1 MLPLVAETNSAFII
15 MHMQGTPRTMQNQP
29 RYADVVLEISDFFR
43 QQYARAIVYNIDPMA
58 IAFDPGIGFGK
69 TLDHNLELLAHLEQL
84 RVHERPVV
92 VGVSRK
98 SFLAKL
104 INSPDVG
111 ERLIPA
117 VALTCATEGSRRGCV
132 PRPRGERKCERLA
145 CIGGNPSEG
154 RMIHQLIDLWFRSWR
169 SLVEILLL
177 SVAIYYG
184 YLYFRGT
191 RGAKVLTGLAIV
203 FLTLTLISTLLNLV
217 VIGWIVRS
225 FSVFLAVALVVIFQ
239 PELRRGLAAL
249 GGHPIF
255 SLTSE
260 KRETVHD
267 LAEAVTQL
275 ANKQFGALIAIERDT
290 SIRVYEETGVIMDG
304 EFSVELILTIFHPK
318 AALHDGGVILR
329 NGRIAAA
336 ACIFPVSQRETLD
349 RSLGLRHRAGLGI
362 TEESD
367 AVAVVVSEETGSISI
382 CHRRRIERN
391 FTPETFRQRIAEIL
405 LHSKYEEPDS
415 EQLAREVDLSSAR
428 DHALVPDQ
436 KERSDDA
443 VVV

>member
-1 MLPLVAETNSAFII
+1 M
-15 MHMQGTPRTMQNQP
+15 MQQLLQ
-29 RYADVVLEISDFFR
+29 LW
-43 QQYARAIVYNIDPMA
+43 
-58 IAFDPGIGFGK
+58 
-69 TLDHNLELLAHLEQL
+69 LDK
-84 RVHERPVV
+84 
-92 VGVSRK
+92 G
-98 SFLAKL
+98 
-104 INSPDVG
+104 
-111 ERLIPA
+111 
-117 VALTCATEGSRRGCV
+117 RG
-132 PRPRGERKCERLA
+132 L
-145 CIGGNPSEG
+145 
-154 RMIHQLIDLWFRSWR
+154 F
-169 SLVEILLL
+169 EILLL
-177 SVAIYYG
+177 SVGIYYG

-203 FLTLTLISTLLNLV
+203 FLTLTLISQILSLT

-267 LAEAVTQL
+267 IAEAVAQL

-290 SIRVYEETGVIMDG
+290 SIRVYEETGVSLDSF
-304 EFSVELILTIFHPK
+304 FSVELMLTLFHPK
-318 AALHDGGVILR
+318 SALHDGGVVMR

-367 AVAVVVSEETGSISI
+367 AIAVIVSEETGGISI

-391 FTPETFRQRIAEIL
+391 FTPESFRKRISEL
-405 LHSKYEEPDS
+405 LLQGPYEETDS
-415 EQLAREVDLSSAR
+415 DELARETDIAPAR
-428 DHALVPDQ
+428 DNALVPNQ
-436 KERSDDA
+436 KERGNDTLT
-443 VVV
+443 V

>member
-1 MLPLVAETNSAFII
+1 MMQHIWQFCLERWRSAF
-15 MHMQGTPRTMQNQP
+15 
-29 RYADVVLEISDFFR
+29 EI
-43 QQYARAIVYNIDPMA
+43 V
-58 IAFDPGIGFGK
+58 
-69 TLDHNLELLAHLEQL
+69 
-84 RVHERPVV
+84 
-92 VGVSRK
+92 
-98 SFLAKL
+98 
-104 INSPDVG
+104 
-111 ERLIPA
+111 
-117 VALTCATEGSRRGCV
+117 
-132 PRPRGERKCERLA
+132 
-145 CIGGNPSEG
+145 
-154 RMIHQLIDLWFRSWR
+154 
-169 SLVEILLL
+169 LL
-177 SVAIYYG
+177 SVALYYG

-203 FLTLTLISTLLNLV
+203 FLTLTLISQLLNLV

-267 LAEAVTQL
+267 IAEAVTQL

-290 SIRVYEETGVIMDG
+290 SIRVYEETGVTIDAIL
-304 EFSVELILTIFHPK
+304 SVELMLTLFHPK
-318 AALHDGGVILR
+318 AALHDGGVIIR

-349 RSLGLRHRAGLGI
+349 RSLGLRHRAGLGL

-367 AVAVVVSEETGSISI
+367 AVAIVVSEETGGISI

-405 LHSKYEEPDS
+405 LHSKYEDTDS
-415 EQLAREVDLSSAR
+415 EKLAREVDLSPAR
-428 DHALVPDQ
+428 DNALVPDQ
-436 KERSDDA
+436 KERSDDPLA
-443 VVV
+443 V

>member
-1 MLPLVAETNSAFII
+1 
-15 MHMQGTPRTMQNQP
+15 
-29 RYADVVLEISDFFR
+29 
-43 QQYARAIVYNIDPMA
+43 
-58 IAFDPGIGFGK
+58 
-69 TLDHNLELLAHLEQL
+69 
-84 RVHERPVV
+84 
-92 VGVSRK
+92 
-98 SFLAKL
+98 
-104 INSPDVG
+104 
-111 ERLIPA
+111 
-117 VALTCATEGSRRGCV
+117 
-132 PRPRGERKCERLA
+132 
-145 CIGGNPSEG
+145 
-154 RMIHQLIDLWFRSWR
+154 MIHQLIDLWFRSWR

-290 SIRVYEETGVIMDG
+290 SIRVYEETGVVIDG

-349 RSLGLRHRAGLGI
+349 RSAGLGI

-415 EQLAREVDLSSAR
+415 EQLAREIDLSPAR

-436 KERSDDA
+436 EERSDDA

>member
-1 MLPLVAETNSAFII
+1 
-15 MHMQGTPRTMQNQP
+15 
-29 RYADVVLEISDFFR
+29 
-43 QQYARAIVYNIDPMA
+43 
-58 IAFDPGIGFGK
+58 
-69 TLDHNLELLAHLEQL
+69 
-84 RVHERPVV
+84 
-92 VGVSRK
+92 
-98 SFLAKL
+98 
-104 INSPDVG
+104 
-111 ERLIPA
+111 
-117 VALTCATEGSRRGCV
+117 
-132 PRPRGERKCERLA
+132 
-145 CIGGNPSEG
+145 
-154 RMIHQLIDLWFRSWR
+154 
-169 SLVEILLL
+169 
-177 SVAIYYG
+177 
-184 YLYFRGT
+184 
-191 RGAKVLTGLAIV
+191 
-203 FLTLTLISTLLNLV
+203 
-217 VIGWIVRS
+217 
-225 FSVFLAVALVVIFQ
+225 VIFQ

-290 SIRVYEETGVIMDG
+290 SIRVYEETGVVIDG
-304 EFSVELILTIFHPK
+304 EFSVEIILTIFHPK

-367 AVAVVVSEETGSISI
+367 AVAVIVSEETGSISI

>member
-1 MLPLVAETNSAFII
+1 M
-15 MHMQGTPRTMQNQP
+15 MDQ
-29 RYADVVLEISDFFR
+29 
-43 QQYARAIVYNIDPMA
+43 
-58 IAFDPGIGFGK
+58 
-69 TLDHNLELLAHLEQL
+69 LLHLWL
-84 RVHERPVV
+84 
-92 VGVSRK
+92 K
-98 SFLAKL
+98 
-104 INSPDVG
+104 
-111 ERLIPA
+111 
-117 VALTCATEGSRRGCV
+117 
-132 PRPRGERKCERLA
+132 
-145 CIGGNPSEG
+145 
-154 RMIHQLIDLWFRSWR
+154 SWR
-169 SLVEILLL
+169 SILEVIILW
-177 SVAIYYG
+177 VAIYFG

-203 FLTLTLISTLLNLV
+203 FLTLILISTLLNLP

-239 PELRRGLAAL
+239 PELRRGLAEL

-267 LAEAVTQL
+267 LAEGVTQL

-290 SIRVYEETGVIMDG
+290 SIRVYEETGVTLDSD
-304 EFSVELILTIFHPK
+304 FSVELLLTIFHPK
-318 AALHDGGVILR
+318 SALHDGGVIIR

-367 AVAVVVSEETGSISI
+367 AVAVVVSEETGGISI
-382 CHRRRIERN
+382 CHRRRIERG
-391 FTPETFRQRIAEIL
+391 FTPETFRQRISEIL
-405 LHSKYEEPDS
+405 LHGNYEETDT
-415 EQLAREVDLSSAR
+415 EKLAREVDLPPAR
-428 DHALVPDQ
+428 QHALVPDQ

-443 VVV
+443 LAV